1 MAEYIEFMVNVL
13 KALGVTLAVIV
24 LGNLTL
30 VSLLGA
36 IAGFIGWLR
45 GE

>member
-1 MAEYIEFMVNVL
+1 MVEYIAFMWNVL
-13 KALGVTLAVIV
+13 KALGVTLGVIV
-24 LGNLTL
+24 LGNLTIMS
-30 VSLLGA
+30 VLGA